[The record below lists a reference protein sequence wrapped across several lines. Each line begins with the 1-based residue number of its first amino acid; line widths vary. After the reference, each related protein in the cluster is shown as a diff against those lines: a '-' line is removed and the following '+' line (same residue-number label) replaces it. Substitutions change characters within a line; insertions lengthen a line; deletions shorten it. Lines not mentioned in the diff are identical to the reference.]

1 MKALMEIRNL
11 NIGHQDRTLF
21 SGISFDICEGECI
34 MLCGA
39 NGSGKTTL
47 MKALGRKDD
56 IVMIPTGIPKVKGFT
71 LKEFI
76 RTTCYAHSDMGG
88 RLSPAQ
94 EAGLDMALCRL
105 GIAELADRDISTLSD
120 GEFQKAAIASAL
132 VRRVSVIML
141 DEPTAFLDAE
151 NRISVLRTLRSLT
164 REATGPGGRKPAVI
178 FSTHDLHDGLA
189 VADKVIALGADGQV
203 HVSTDDLP
211 ECVSSIF
218 KGNDISIQVS
228 SGKKFQK

>member
-1 MKALMEIRNL
+1 MLSVKDRIIEAGGKTLCRQVSF
-11 NIGHQDRTLF
+11 NINAGD
-21 SGISFDICEGECI
+21 CI

-47 MKALGRKDD
+47 LKALSRKEDA
-56 IVMIPTGIPKVKGFT
+56 VMIPTGIPKVKGFT
-71 LKEFI
+71 LKEFVRI
-76 RTTCYAHSDMGG
+76 SCYACSDMGG
-88 RLSPAQ
+88 RLSQ
-94 EAGLDMALCRL
+94 EQEEEMDKAIGVLGLSSLAG
-105 GIAELADRDISTLSD
+105 RDISTLSD

-132 VRRVSVIML
+132 IRKGSVIML

-164 REATGPGGRKPAVI
+164 RDGIGPYDRHPAVI

-189 VADKVIALGADGQV
+189 VADKVIALGADGQI

-211 ECVSSIF
+211 QCVSRIF
-218 KGNDISIQVS
+218 KGKDISV
-228 SGKKFQK
+228 

>member
-1 MKALMEIRNL
+1 MKILIRVSDL
-11 NIGHQDRTLF
+11 TIGHKDRTLY
-21 SGISFDICEGECI
+21 SGITFDICEGDCI

-47 MKALGRKDD
+47 LKELGRDRRT
-56 IVMIPTGIPKVKGFT
+56 VMIPARIPKVKGFT

-76 RTTCYAHSDMGG
+76 RTSCYAHSDIGG

-94 EAGLDMALCRL
+94 EAGLDKAI
-105 GIAELADRDISTLSD
+105 GILNLSSLADRDISTLSD

-132 VRRVSVIML
+132 VRKAEVILL

-151 NRISVLRTLRSLT
+151 NRISVLRELRKLCD
-164 REATGPGGRKPAVI
+164 RQDGERPAMI

-189 VADKVIALGADGQV
+189 VATKVIALGADGIFR
-203 HVSTDDLP
+203 
-211 ECVSSIF
+211 CVSDGMEEAVRTIF
-218 KGNDISIQVS
+218 KGI
-228 SGKKFQK
+228 